1 MEIELLSRQDLIDS
15 FKNDDDGTPWNMD
28 EIIYRL
34 EQFPS
39 AQEVKEYLKKGVEG
53 GNELSD

>member
-39 AQEVKEYLKKGVEG
+39 AQEVKEYLKKVEG

>member
-15 FKNDDDGTPWNMD
+15 FKNDDDGTPWSMD

-39 AQEVKEYLKKGVEG
+39 AQEVKEYLRKAGD

>member
-15 FKNDDDGTPWNMD
+15 FKNDDDGTQWSMD

-39 AQEVKEYLKKGVEG
+39 AQEVKEYFRKAGD

>member
-15 FKNDDDGTPWNMD
+15 FKNDDDGTPWSME

-39 AQEVKEYLKKGVEG
+39 AQEVKEYLKKVEG

>member
-15 FKNDDDGTPWNMD
+15 FKNDDDGTQWSMD

-39 AQEVKEYLKKGVEG
+39 AQEVKEYLKKVEG

>member
-15 FKNDDDGTPWNMD
+15 FKNDDDRTPWNMD

-34 EQFPS
+34 EQVPS
-39 AQEVKEYLKKGVEG
+39 AQEVKEYLKKVEG

>member
-15 FKNDDDGTPWNMD
+15 FKNDDDGTQWSMD

-39 AQEVKEYLKKGVEG
+39 AQEVKEYLRKAGD

>member
-15 FKNDDDGTPWNMD
+15 FKNDDDGTQWSMD

-39 AQEVKEYLKKGVEG
+39 AQEVKEYLRLAGD